1 MWSYFIYCVFVFNLK
16 CVYLWKNRLMSLN
29 FFMSVLKMLLLL
41 QDCILNVFQSRRL
54 SRGIFIRLARR
65 FRTTGSV
72 VHPTYRRQGCR
83 RTEENI
89 INVLAYVNFDPQI
102 SIRTISGDL
111 GISRFVVHRILQE
124 HRYNTIFKKIKIS
137 QCT

>member
-1 MWSYFIYCVFVFNLK
+1 M
-16 CVYLWKNRLMSLN
+16 RLSLEE
-29 FFMSVLKMLLLL
+29 SV
-41 QDCILNVFQSRRL
+41 NVIKLFYECFENATIAARLYTQRFPQSRRL

-111 GISRFVVHRILQE
+111 GISRSVVHRILQE